1 MIHYKYY
8 MSKIH
13 GIISYYKKFLA
24 RKYNIYIIVLKDF
37 NRENWTTS
45 LTIFM
50 GSSNNIVPL
59 YVIR

>member
-1 MIHYKYY
+1 

-24 RKYNIYIIVLKDF
+24 RNYNIYIIVLKDF

-50 GSSNNIVPL
+50 SSSNNIVPL
-59 YVIR
+59 HVIH